1 MKLQVLGVKRIKGT
15 SQKSGNDYDMCSLYA
30 LTPMESVKNANM
42 QITGYGHE
50 VAEMPLDPSILENF
64 EKIRFPAMLTLQ
76 LEARAYRGK
85 FESFVVGFTQ
95 ESNVKAAAG

>member
-30 LTPMESVKNANM
+30 LAPMESMRNANM
-42 QITGYGHE
+42 QITGYGYE
-50 VAEMPLDPSILENF
+50 VAEMPLDPQVIDRF
-64 EKIRFPAMLTLQ
+64 EKIRFPTTLTLET
-76 LEARAYRGK
+76 EARAYRGK